1 MTIKART
8 GTGDKVVC
16 YRLPDQY
23 DQLDEALYSYIEIAG
38 SSWTFNLPIT
48 MGGTTEEGIS
58 NTGGPSS
65 ALLPFPSDEFADG
78 ERCCAGPC
86 S

>member
-1 MTIKART
+1 M
-8 GTGDKVVC
+8 GD
-16 YRLPDQY
+16 L
-23 DQLDEALYSYIEIAG
+23 
-38 SSWTFNLPIT
+38 NLPIT